1 MEIKPAD
8 VKKLRDQTGAGMMDC
23 KTALVNAEGNYDKA
37 VKILKEKG
45 LAAAAK
51 RSSRATKEGK
61 IFTRIEPGKAAILEL
76 SCETDFVARNENFVK
91 LGENLAAEILKSGAT
106 EINDKLTGMVT
117 EVISTIKEN
126 MSLKRFKTLSIAD
139 NEYAIDYVHGVGTI
153 GVIIKLSSDNP
164 AVLKKDEVKAFA
176 FDCALHIAAF
186 NPLALSE
193 KQVPAEYL
201 KEQEEIF
208 KKQTE
213 NLGKPENILQGI
225 VKGKINKH
233 LSEICF
239 LNQPFVKDDKKKVSQ
254 VASEISKAAG
264 GNIEIVEYVYY
275 KLGDNA

>member
-1 MEIKPAD
+1 VEIKPAD

-23 KTALVNAEGNYDKA
+23 KTALVAAEGDYEKA
-37 VKILKEKG
+37 VKSLKEKG

-51 RSSRATKEGK
+51 RSSRATNEGK
-61 IFTRIEPGKAAILEL
+61 IFTKIAQGKAVILEL
-76 SCETDFVARNENFVK
+76 SCETDFVARNENFIK
-91 LGENLAAEILKSGAT
+91 LGESLTTEILKTGAS
-106 EINDKLTGMVT
+106 EIDDKLTAMVT

-126 MSLKRFKTLSIAD
+126 MSLKRFKTLSIAED
-139 NEYAIDYVHGVGTI
+139 EYVIDYVHGVGNI
-153 GVIIKLSSDNP
+153 GVLVKLSSDNP
-164 AVLKKDEVKAFA
+164 AVFKKDEVKAFA
-176 FDCALHIAAF
+176 FDCALHVAAF

-213 NLGKPENILQGI
+213 NLDKPENIIQGI
-225 VKGKINKH
+225 IKGKINKH

-254 VASEISKAAG
+254 VASELGKAAG

-275 KLGDNA
+275 KLGDSA

>member
-1 MEIKPAD
+1 VEIKPAD

-23 KTALVNAEGNYDKA
+23 KTALVNAEGNYEKA

-51 RSSRATKEGK
+51 RSSRATEEGK
-61 IFTRIEPGKAAILEL
+61 IFTKVEPGKAVILEL

-91 LGENLAAEILKSGAT
+91 LGETLAAEILKSGAA

-126 MSLKRFKTLSIAD
+126 MSLKRFKTLGIAD
-139 NEYAIDYVHGVGTI
+139 NEYAIDYVNGVGNI
-153 GVIIKLSSDNP
+153 GVIVKLSSDNP
-164 AVLKKDEVKAFA
+164 AVFKKDEVKAFA

-193 KQVPAEYL
+193 KQVPADYL

-254 VASEISKAAG
+254 VAAEISKTAG
-264 GNIEIVEYVYY
+264 GNIEIAEYVYY